1 MYSCSSWIL
10 GAMKRRTTKNK
21 PACLA
26 SALVEKKCFDEIA
39 IGRKIDET
47 KRIRIFPDNI
57 SQLERN
63 NEDSFVESS
72 SLNSPDV
79 DEVVPESPADKAD
92 IFTIPETQMVKHTSV
107 HSVVAPLIS
116 SLRRSGFKQSKESA
130 VADLWP
136 FSSRLDI
143 ENVNPLPRYGATD
156 RKKMQDPLRD
166 CDTLCPVKL
175 YGKRLT
181 GPDGVPRSKKLKRT
195 LIEGAG
201 NSVVLDSEGSSDSL
215 LDECLMVIN
224 QTISESPLCRKTEN
238 GQLNNRRTRQWGDNV
253 LKEFSYPDTVHKD
266 GKLCM
271 VSKNEMGNHQLPAC
285 TTPSR
290 NPFQRADRKQFTNI
304 QKKSCDSALVQKTET
319 EYSDCCKR
327 DGERRW
333 IQSSG
338 PVHKARLDTF
348 QIPTQRGPTKTPDIP
363 GGQEREQCSGSSIP
377 NCVRSERKDCEE
389 ALAEITGDNG
399 KTTTPLEMES
409 CQAELHSNTSNK
421 TQFTKVTTKLDGSRE
436 TVDSNHLQS
445 SSRAAEK
452 MSCWSKKYSDDGVN
466 FWRGRFQVVTVNDVL
481 NSRGDREKHLT
492 IAVSQPGSP
501 NSSFTEQCIL
511 KDDWDTTEVKAGD
524 MIHLEGEKHSDTWI
538 IKRDTG
544 YLIVNPD
551 RLISGTSVVN
561 SIRCMRRAVL
571 NERFKACERGTI
583 QMLVG
588 TLVHEIF
595 QKAVTSNR
603 FAQCQLEEIASQTI
617 CAPKYLGE
625 MYSLS
630 LNQADVMNAIEEY
643 LPMFVTWARDYIR
656 DTPQSGKCQLQL
668 NFPSDG
674 DLVKSD
680 TACGITILDIEDVE
694 ENIWSP
700 RFGLKGKIDVT
711 ASVKIHRRSRTQ
723 NRVMPLELKTG
734 KESNSVEHRSQVI
747 LYTLMSK
754 ERREDPEAGFL
765 LYLKTGA
772 MYPVPGNHMDRRELL
787 KLRNQLAFYLT
798 NGLVWAEPKR
808 MNAHLAPLPPLIG
821 DQQACRFCSQ
831 RRNCA
836 LYSRA
841 VEQEMEECFVPT
853 DVSPILQQETQH
865 LEPMHLQYFRH
876 WYLLCN
882 LEAYAVDS
890 KGGSKNI
897 WMHSAEDRES
907 QGYCVANLVRSG
919 SVRNLSDGQYQHQ
932 FTRKT
937 GCISKTALMVG
948 DRVVLSGQEKVLLA
962 VSSGYVT
969 EIHSSLITCS
979 LDRNLSRLPQETI
992 FRLDHD
998 EGVGNMSTHL
1008 GNLSKLMEKSA
1019 VSDKLRELV
1028 VGMRPPQFVPYLST
1042 VLPHD
1047 AKEAVADILKGLNK
1061 PQKQAM
1067 KRVLLSNDYTLIVG
1081 MPGTGKTTTICT
1093 LVRILYACGFSV
1105 LLTSYT
1111 HSAVDNILLKL
1122 IRFKVGFLR
1131 LGRKQKVHSDIQK
1144 FTDEEICKRKA
1155 IRNLAELEGLYKS
1168 ELVVATTC
1176 MGMKHPLFGQRRFDF
1191 CIVDEA
1197 SQINQLI
1204 CLGPLFSA
1212 DRFVLVGD
1220 HQQLP
1225 PVIQSSHARAL
1236 GMDESLFKRLEKNL
1250 DAVVQL
1256 NVQYRMNR
1264 TIMSLSNTL
1273 MYEGKLMCGSDQ
1285 VATAVLKLPKWC
1297 ELDTHA
1303 SWLRD
1308 ALEPSHPVC
1317 FLNTEQVPAP
1327 ETEEQ
1332 CGVSNLTEAELVYCL
1347 TRALL
1352 KAGCKAC
1359 NIGIIAPY
1367 RQQLKAVSAILT
1379 RDKAFSAVE
1388 VNTVDKYQGRDKSVI
1403 ILSFVRSNSEGKLGE
1418 LLKDWRRL
1426 NVALTRAKHKLVML
1440 GSISTLW
1447 QYAPLK
1453 KLLDH
1458 LKNEEMIIDLPPAA
1472 HKLTTVN

>member
-1 MYSCSSWIL
+1 MRRRSNKSS
-10 GAMKRRTTKNK
+10 
-21 PACLA
+21 CLA

-39 IGRKIDET
+39 LGHGIDET
-47 KRIRIFPDNI
+47 KRIRNFPVNI
-57 SQLERN
+57 GQLERN
-63 NEDSFVESS
+63 NEDSFVEWSF
-72 SLNSPDV
+72 LNSPDV
-79 DEVVPESPADKAD
+79 DEVVPESPAEKAD
-92 IFTIPETQMVKHTSV
+92 IFTVPETQTCEIAAPIITSV
-107 HSVVAPLIS
+107 DSVVAPLVSPI
-116 SLRRSGFKQSKESA
+116 RRSGFKQSK
-130 VADLWP
+130 DLRP
-136 FSSRLDI
+136 FSSRLDV

-156 RKKMQDPLRD
+156 RKKMQNPLRD
-166 CDTLCPVKL
+166 CDTFCPVKL
-175 YGKRLT
+175 HGKRLT
-181 GPDGVPRSKKLKRT
+181 SPVGVPRSKKWKGT
-195 LIEGAG
+195 LIKGAG
-201 NSVVLDSEGSSDSL
+201 NAEVLDSEGSSDSFL
-215 LDECLMVIN
+215 EECLMAIN
-224 QTISESPLCRKTEN
+224 QTTFESPLCRETEN
-238 GQLNNRRTRQWGDNV
+238 GQLNNRKTRQLGDNV
-253 LKEFSYPDTVHKD
+253 LKECPSPDTVHKD
-266 GKLCM
+266 GKLHV

-285 TTPSR
+285 STPSR
-290 NPFQRADRKQFTNI
+290 NPFQKFDRQHYTKI
-304 QKKSCDSALVQKTET
+304 QNKSCDSALVQKTET
-319 EYSDCCKR
+319 KYSDCCKR
-327 DGERRW
+327 DGEWRW
-333 IQSSG
+333 IQSLG
-338 PVHKARLDTF
+338 PVHKARLDTL
-348 QIPTQRGPTKTPDIP
+348 QTPTLPGPSKTPDIP
-363 GGQEREQCSGSSIP
+363 AGQEREQCSGSSVP
-377 NCVRSERKDCEE
+377 NRVHSGHKDCEE

-399 KTTTPLEMES
+399 KTALEMES
-409 CQAELHSNTSNK
+409 CQVELHSNTSNK
-421 TQFTKVTTKLDGSRE
+421 TQFTKVTTKSDGSRE
-436 TVDSNHLQS
+436 TVDSNHLQG

-452 MSCWSKKYSDDGVN
+452 MNCWSKKYSGDGVN

-481 NSRGDREKHLT
+481 NPRGDPEKHLT

-501 NSSFTEQCIL
+501 DSSFTEQCIL

-524 MIHLEGEKHSDTWI
+524 MIHLEGEKHADTWI
-538 IKRDTG
+538 INRDTG
-544 YLIVNPD
+544 YMIVNPD
-551 RLISGTSVVN
+551 HLISGTSVVN

-583 QMLVG
+583 HMLVG

-603 FAQCQLEEIASQTI
+603 FTQRQLEEIASQTI
-617 CAPKYLGE
+617 SAPKYLGE
-625 MYSLS
+625 MYKLS

-643 LPMFVTWARDYIR
+643 LPMFVTWAHDYIR

-668 NFPSDG
+668 KLPSDG

-747 LYTLMSK
+747 LYTLMSQ
-754 ERREDPEAGFL
+754 ELREDPEAGFL
-765 LYLKTGA
+765 LYLKTGT

-787 KLRNQLAFYLT
+787 KLRNQLAFHLT
-798 NGLVWAEPKR
+798 NGLVWAESKR
-808 MNAHLAPLPPLIG
+808 TNAHLAPLPRVIG

-841 VEQEMEECFVPT
+841 VEQEVEGCFVPT
-853 DVSPILQQETQH
+853 DVKPILQQETQH

-876 WYLLCN
+876 WYFLCN

-897 WMHSAEDRES
+897 WMYSAEDRES
-907 QGYCVANLVRSG
+907 QGYCVANLVQSG
-919 SVRNLSDGQYQHQ
+919 SVLNLSDGQYQHQ
-932 FTRKT
+932 FTRKS

-969 EIHSSLITCS
+969 EIQTSLITCS

-1019 VSDKLRELV
+1019 ISDKLRELV
-1028 VGMRPPQFVPYLST
+1028 VGLRPPQFVPYLST

-1047 AKEAVADILKGLNK
+1047 VKETVADILKGLNK

-1131 LGRKQKVHSDIQK
+1131 LGRKQKVHPDIQQ

-1155 IRNLAELEGLYKS
+1155 IRSLAELEGLYKS

-1273 MYEGKLMCGSDQ
+1273 VYEGKLMCGSDQ
-1285 VATAVLKLPKWC
+1285 VATAALKLSRWC

-1303 SWLRD
+1303 SWLKD

-1327 ETEEQ
+1327 ETEEH

-1347 TRALL
+1347 TTALL
-1352 KAGCKAC
+1352 KAGCKAF
-1359 NIGIIAPY
+1359 NIGVIAPY

-1379 RDKAFSAVE
+1379 RDKAFSAIE

-1440 GSISTLW
+1440 GNISTLL

-1458 LKNEEMIIDLPPAA
+1458 LKNEEMISLTSDGFVWDLND
-1472 HKLTTVN
+1472 V